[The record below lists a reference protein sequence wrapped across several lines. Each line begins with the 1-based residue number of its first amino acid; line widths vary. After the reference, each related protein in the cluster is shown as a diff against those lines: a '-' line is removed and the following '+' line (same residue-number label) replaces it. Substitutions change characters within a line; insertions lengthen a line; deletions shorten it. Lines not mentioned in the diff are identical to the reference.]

1 MQLRA
6 VFSKEVSFSL
16 WQTGV
21 VRHLKGLSW
30 WLSGKESACS
40 AGDTGDEG
48 SIPGLERSPGGGYGK
63 PLQYSCLENSMDKT
77 ASHSYLPASPTSSH
91 TYTSIQ
97 SPSQCVR

>member
-40 AGDTGDEG
+40 AGDPGDEG
-48 SIPGLERSPGGGYGK
+48 SIPGLERSPGGGHGK
-63 PLQYSCLENSMDKT
+63 QLQYSCLENSMDRGAWWAT
-77 ASHSYLPASPTSSH
+77 IHGVTESDMTEATDHST
-91 TYTSIQ
+91 
-97 SPSQCVR
+97 